1 MRGEPELNFNVGR
14 HHIIGYADA
23 HVPGALQHSVL
34 HVIVIKITAEC
45 AAA

>member
-14 HHIIGYADA
+14 HHIIGHPDA
-23 HVPGALQHSVL
+23 HVPGALQNSVL
-34 HVIVIKITAEC
+34 HVVVIEITAKC